1 MRVTLLDVAQHCGV
15 SRATVSLVLQ
25 DSMRVSEKT
34 KNRVREAMADMGY
47 VYDRRAANLRSRR
60 TSGFGL
66 VLTDIHNPALADLA
80 MSSED
85 AAGAA
90 GCSMMMGF
98 TRDDLDR
105 QNQILQAVMEY
116 RLDGLVLSPATGTT
130 VDHLTPLVTGGMPVV
145 LVTRRLYGLPCD
157 YAGPDN
163 AMGGRLIADHLA
175 AIGAR
180 SVALVGGSV
189 GVTAQQERLRG
200 LSTQWE
206 KLGLRWN
213 PDLAIPTN
221 ALESGGREGVR
232 RLVQLPSTPDAI
244 VCYSDTV
251 ARGVY
256 TELRRHGLRP
266 GEDVAVVGFDND
278 PTVRHLY
285 PPLTS
290 TDTHMADVGT
300 EAIRLLLSKVADP
313 LRDHETT
320 LLPSELHERE
330 STRTWGPRGAGL

>member
-1 MRVTLLDVAQHCGV
+1 MRVTLTDVGQRCGV

-25 DSMRVSEKT
+25 DSTRVSQAT
-34 KNRVREAMADMGY
+34 KDRVREAMAEMGY
-47 VYDRRAANLRSRR
+47 IYDRRAANLRSRR

-66 VLTDIHNPALADLA
+66 ILTDIHNPALADLA

-85 AAGAA
+85 AASAA
-90 GCSMMMGF
+90 RCSMMMGF

-105 QNQILQAVMEY
+105 QTQILQAMMEY

-130 VDHLTPLVTGGMPVV
+130 VDHLTPLFKGEMPVV
-145 LVTRRLYGLPCD
+145 LVTRRLSGLQCD

-163 AMGGRLIADHLA
+163 TMGGRLIADHLA
-175 AIGAR
+175 SIGAK

-189 GVTAQQERLRG
+189 GVTARQERLRG
-200 LSTQWE
+200 LSMQW
-206 KLGLRWN
+206 KNLGLVWD

-232 RLVQLPSTPDAI
+232 RIVKLPSAPDAI

-266 GEDVAVVGFDND
+266 GEDVAVAGFDND

-290 TDTHMADVGT
+290 TDTRMADVGT
-300 EAIRLLLSKVADP
+300 EAIRLLLSKIANP
-313 LRDHETT
+313 LRDPQTM
-320 LLPSELHERE
+320 LLPSQLYERE
-330 STRTWGPRGAGL
+330 STRTWTPRER